1 MAYVDAAFG
10 KSVLCLKP
18 DDIGFSVPKAYF
30 AYGFGNSLL
39 FPFSVGA
46 TSLLLPGQPRPD
58 AVLDAVEKYR
68 PTVIFGLPTLYTA
81 LIHAGGIE
89 GRDLSS
95 LRLSMSAAEVLSQ
108 EVYGAWKRLTGH
120 GPTEGLGSTEMLHI
134 YLSNPLDDHR
144 IGSAGTR
151 VPGYEIRLETR
162 DGQPV
167 KPGEE
172 GLMFVRGHSSAP
184 CYWNRPDKT
193 AETMRGDWLYTG
205 DRFIERDGFFY
216 FQGRA
221 DDLIKV
227 SGQWV
232 WPLEVE
238 RCLNEHPDVHECAV
252 MAHKLPDERMTL
264 RAVVKLR
271 PGVDGND
278 LRSKILCD
286 FIKSK
291 LQPHKYPRIIE
302 YVEEIPKTGTGK
314 IDRQALLVTTARV

>member
-1 MAYVDAAFG
+1 
-10 KSVLCLKP
+10 
-18 DDIGFSVPKAYF
+18 
-30 AYGFGNSLL
+30 
-39 FPFSVGA
+39 
-46 TSLLLPGQPRPD
+46 
-58 AVLDAVEKYR
+58 
-68 PTVIFGLPTLYTA
+68 
-81 LIHAGGIE
+81 
-89 GRDLSS
+89 
-95 LRLSMSAAEVLSQ
+95 MSAAEVLSQ